1 MPSNAAMAGNTKHP
15 QRQPVHIG
23 NLQVPTT
30 MQDAASVFGQMPTPR
45 SGYGNYDYGHQ
56 KPIQNSCVQSVS
68 SSSNWQNL
76 DRMPQSYGFHNL
88 NHQRVVLADGTE
100 HSYFTLPADYPLEQ
114 VTPRMSHSAAVSVSV
129 AAPPSVAA
137 QAVNRQSV
145 YLADGTKHNY
155 FTLPADYPLEQ
166 STPPVSNS
174 TAENVPTA
182 IQDASSVFKEIAV
195 YDVYEEDVTACRSCV
210 RPAVYTTEIDTE
222 EVEVKVD
229 SGKPISS
236 FQRPTDSIFSFANE
250 KKSDVELLAVCFK
263 NTSNNAFS
271 EEATD
276 VPHFFVEESIG
287 CKTNSDTKLHSLPDS
302 EFGNTIGQPA
312 TQLWNKLLP
321 EAGRQ
326 EWDPGIVKPSF
337 MDLCLHWQ
345 QDIKFNGIALWLM
358 TFNPP

>member
-1 MPSNAAMAGNTKHP
+1 MSLSAREKVSVMAQSSAAAHAASLATVPCSKANNTASSESMLIH
-15 QRQPVHIG
+15 
-23 NLQVPTT
+23 NLQVPT
-30 MQDAASVFGQMPTPR
+30 
-45 SGYGNYDYGHQ
+45 
-56 KPIQNSCVQSVS
+56 
-68 SSSNWQNL
+68 
-76 DRMPQSYGFHNL
+76 
-88 NHQRVVLADGTE
+88 
-100 HSYFTLPADYPLEQ
+100 
-114 VTPRMSHSAAVSVSV
+114 
-129 AAPPSVAA
+129 
-137 QAVNRQSV
+137 
-145 YLADGTKHNY
+145 
-155 FTLPADYPLEQ
+155 
-166 STPPVSNS
+166 PV
-174 TAENVPTA
+174 
-182 IQDASSVFKEIAV
+182 QDASSVFKEMAI
-195 YDVYEEDVTACRSCV
+195 YDVYEDVTDCRSCV

-250 KKSDVELLAVCFK
+250 KKSDAELLAVCFK

-276 VPHFFVEESIG
+276 VPRFFVEESIG

-302 EFGNTIGQPA
+302 EVGNTIGQPA

-337 MDLCLHWQ
+337 MDLCLRWQ